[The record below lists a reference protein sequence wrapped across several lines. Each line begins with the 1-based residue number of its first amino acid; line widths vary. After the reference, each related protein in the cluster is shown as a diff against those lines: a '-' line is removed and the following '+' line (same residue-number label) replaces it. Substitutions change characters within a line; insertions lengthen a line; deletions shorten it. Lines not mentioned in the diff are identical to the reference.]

1 MSQAYQQVLL
11 SQDSNQYVVINTG
24 GGGGGGGGGLFSYN
38 WLPYGISSAPGI
50 FLRMMECLLQGMV
63 YLNDILIT
71 WSTEEVHLE
80 TLGEVLRRI
89 QEAGLKLRREKCVL
103 MAPSVVYLG
112 YRIDAQG
119 LHPMPDKVKAV
130 MDAPQPTI
138 ITELRSILDY

>member
-1 MSQAYQQVLL
+1 
-11 SQDSNQYVVINTG
+11 
-24 GGGGGGGGGLFSYN
+24 
-38 WLPYGISSAPGI
+38 
-50 FLRMMECLLQGMV
+50 MV

-103 MAPSVVYLG
+103 MAPSVVHLG
-112 YRIDAQG
+112 YRMDAQG